1 MTEKRKSKR
10 INVDMKLKVS
20 DLFKQDSIKIEDID
34 APIHVT
40 NMSKSG
46 IGFETKAVL
55 PIGYYFNT
63 KLTLGSEN
71 SVLYTVVQIVR
82 VEEKDDA
89 MYYGAQFIGLAPI
102 LDVIFE
108 NFHPGWDD

>member
-10 INVDMKLKVS
+10 INVDMKLKIS
-20 DLFKQDSIKIEDID
+20 DLFKQDNIKIEDID
-34 APIHVT
+34 APMHVT
-40 NMSKSG
+40 NMSKGG
-46 IGFETKAVL
+46 IGFETKAIL
-55 PIGYYFNT
+55 PTGYYFNT

-82 VEEKDDA
+82 AEEKDDI

-102 LDVIFE
+102 LDIIFE
-108 NFHPGWDD
+108 NFNPGWDD